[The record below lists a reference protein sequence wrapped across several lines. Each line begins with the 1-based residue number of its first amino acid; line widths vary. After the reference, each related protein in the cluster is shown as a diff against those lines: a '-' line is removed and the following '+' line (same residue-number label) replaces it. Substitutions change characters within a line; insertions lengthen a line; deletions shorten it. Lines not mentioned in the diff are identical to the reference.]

1 MERKWKRKEGRRK
14 GESGTEREGWKGKC
28 KRERERERER
38 EKVRGWGKKVERE
51 ERQPWREGETT
62 YRVEE
67 KVEEGR
73 KTEEKRVKSCHSF
86 L

>member
-38 EKVRGWGKKVERE
+38 KCGGGGKKWNERSVSRGGKGKLHIE
-51 ERQPWREGETT
+51 WR
-62 YRVEE
+62 RKWRKEE
-67 KVEEGR
+67 KLR
-73 KTEEKRVKSCHSF
+73 KRE
-86 L
+86 